1 MIISFFHFRIMIEST
16 PERSTKK
23 CIEEKGQIDTVWSSP
38 HHLLTSIQ
46 LKMSGQCQDLPNVY
60 SETKEE
66 RGTCDGY

>member
-1 MIISFFHFRIMIEST
+1 MIISFFSFQDNDRKHTSK
-16 PERSTKK
+16 STKK